1 MSKVRAA
8 KIGANFQLWKTTK
21 ENQLDAVYSCLQHS
35 ASIPEQREVDG
46 CSRTNPMNW
55 KPTDTIEQYARQSGE
70 SFEEQKRAIGL
81 VVGQVSKYRQNANDE
96 SRYIKNPIVYGSP

>member
-1 MSKVRAA
+1 MLDDAIIHNAMSMIKLLPFTMSKVRAA

-55 KPTDTIEQYARQSGE
+55 IPTDTIEPYTHQSGE
-70 SFEEQKRAIGL
+70 SYEE
-81 VVGQVSKYRQNANDE
+81 
-96 SRYIKNPIVYGSP
+96 